1 MQLNKICDSEERRLR
16 WILNFKLP
24 NYFKKVGWTLVI
36 LSLISLFAT
45 KLFEGDFDLLKTI
58 LKNLMLLGL
67 LIVTLSKEKIEDE
80 YIENLRSM
88 AFRCA
93 FILGVIY
100 VLIQPL
106 INYLAFVL
114 VKPDKAM
121 FQDLGDFQILWFLL
135 VFYLTVFWVL
145 KRRTK

>member
-1 MQLNKICDSEERRLR
+1 M
-16 WILNFKLP
+16 NFKLP